1 MLIAV
6 GVAIPCQLLMGYTT
20 NFNVYLFA
28 YCLAFGVVGGVA
40 YMVPI
45 HHTWG
50 WFPNHAG
57 LTSGFIIGSV
67 GLGSIVFD
75 QIAIMLCNPLNT
87 QSVDGVF
94 PPEVTQNVPK
104 FNKVVCWMMIPMLLL
119 VIVLVFPA
127 PLKEED
133 KNSVITSEE

>member
-6 GVAIPCQLLMGYTT
+6 GVAIPCQFLMGYTT
-20 NFNVYLFA
+20 NFNMYLVA
-28 YCLAFGVVGGVA
+28 YCLGFGVVGGVA

-50 WFPNHAG
+50 WFPNHTG

-75 QIAIMLCNPLNT
+75 
-87 QSVDGVF
+87 
-94 PPEVTQNVPK
+94 
-104 FNKVVCWMMIPMLLL
+104 
-119 VIVLVFPA
+119 
-127 PLKEED
+127 
-133 KNSVITSEE
+133 